1 MVCLGLWKGLSQ
13 EQSLELGF
21 TWKLGFTVHALLSR
35 SKWLSSVEDLR
46 AQGQPDWCGSVL
58 RGDLNDLCAVPIRK
72 RDDERQIHEAFVLD
86 HRERSLGLSY
96 GQTETK
102 ATQAQTKHWHRKLV
116 LAMAI
121 HLSNKGE
128 RDRDRQTERQRQT
141 ERHRDRDRDWE
152 RERGQYITE

>member
-1 MVCLGLWKGLSQ
+1 M
-13 EQSLELGF
+13 
-21 TWKLGFTVHALLSR
+21 
-35 SKWLSSVEDLR
+35 
-46 AQGQPDWCGSVL
+46 
-58 RGDLNDLCAVPIRK
+58 PIRK

-128 RDRDRQTERQRQT
+128 RDRDRQTDRQTDRDRQRDI
-141 ERHRDRDRDWE
+141 ERDRDRD
-152 RERGQYITE
+152 